1 LNPFLFISA
10 NKEMQRQGG
19 GAYDVS
25 CGCDMKN
32 PLPAYAYS
40 LEAARDVKGGARRR
54 RTSTRK
60 QRGGG
65 CGCSG
70 GAEMLP
76 MRGGGC
82 GCSGGAGMLPMR
94 GGGCGCAL
102 KGGYKA
108 TARNRK
114 YLAKWRRGESI
125 GFTMKASLKAKGLL
139 PRSSKKNYGK
149 KVLGNKYK

>member
-1 LNPFLFISA
+1 
-10 NKEMQRQGG
+10 MQRQGG
-19 GAYDVS
+19 GSYDVS

-40 LEAARDVKGGARRR
+40 LEAARDVKGGRRR
-54 RTSTRK
+54 NRTRK

-65 CGCSG
+65 CGCTGGSG
-70 GAEMLP
+70 LLP
-76 MRGGGC
+76 MT
-82 GCSGGAGMLPMR
+82 

-108 TARNRK
+108 TKRNRK
-114 YLAKWRRGESI
+114 YLAKYRRGESI

-139 PRSSKKNYGK
+139 PRTSKKNYGK
-149 KVLGNKYK
+149 KVVGNKYK

>member
-1 LNPFLFISA
+1 
-10 NKEMQRQGG
+10 MQRQGG
-19 GAYDVS
+19 GAYDTS

-40 LEAARDVKGGARRR
+40 LEAARDVRGGRRR
-54 RTSTRK
+54 KTRK

-65 CGCSG
+65 CGCG
-70 GAEMLP
+70 GGSAPDLV

-82 GCSGGAGMLPMR
+82 GCGW
-94 GGGCGCAL
+94 

-114 YLAKWRRGESI
+114 YLAKYRRGESI

-139 PRSSKKNYGK
+139 PRTSKKHYGK

>member
-1 LNPFLFISA
+1 
-10 NKEMQRQGG
+10 MQRQGG
-19 GAYDVS
+19 GAYDTS

-32 PLPAYAYS
+32 PLPAYAFS
-40 LEAARDVKGGARRR
+40 LEAARDVKGGRRK
-54 RTSTRK
+54 TQTRK
-60 QRGGG
+60 QRRKQSGGG

-70 GAEMLP
+70 GGDLMP

-82 GCSGGAGMLPMR
+82 GCGF
-94 GGGCGCAL
+94 

-108 TARNRK
+108 TKRNRK
-114 YLAKWRRGESI
+114 YLAKYRRGESI

-149 KVLGNKYK
+149 KVLGTKYK

>member
-1 LNPFLFISA
+1 
-10 NKEMQRQGG
+10 MQRQGG
-19 GAYDVS
+19 GAYGVS

-32 PLPAYAYS
+32 PLPAYAFS
-40 LEAARDVKGGARRR
+40 LEAARDVKGGGRRR
-54 RTSTRK
+54 RTRK
-60 QRGGG
+60 QRGKQSGGG

-70 GAEMLP
+70 GAELMP

-82 GCSGGAGMLPMR
+82 GCSGGAELMPMR
-94 GGGCGCAL
+94 GGGCGCGL

-108 TARNRK
+108 TAKNRK
-114 YLAKWRRGESI
+114 YLAKYRRGESI

-139 PRSSKKNYGK
+139 PRTSKKYYGK

>member
-1 LNPFLFISA
+1 
-10 NKEMQRQGG
+10 MQRQGG

-32 PLPAYAYS
+32 PLPAYAFS
-40 LEAARDVKGGARRR
+40 LKAASNVQGGRR
-54 RTSTRK
+54 RK
-60 QRGGG
+60 QRTRKAQRGGSCACSGGSAPLLQSGGG
-65 CGCSG
+65 CGCG
-70 GAEMLP
+70 
-76 MRGGGC
+76 
-82 GCSGGAGMLPMR
+82 
-94 GGGCGCAL
+94 L

-114 YLAKWRRGESI
+114 YLAKYRRGESI

>member
-1 LNPFLFISA
+1 
-10 NKEMQRQGG
+10 MQRQGG

-32 PLPAYAYS
+32 PLPAYAFS
-40 LEAARDVKGGARRR
+40 LKAASNVQGGRR
-54 RTSTRK
+54 RK
-60 QRGGG
+60 QRTRKAQRGGS
-65 CGCSG
+65 CACSG
-70 GAEMLP
+70 GSDLV

-82 GCSGGAGMLPMR
+82 GCSGGSAPLLQS
-94 GGGCGCAL
+94 GGGCGCGL

-114 YLAKWRRGESI
+114 YLAKYRRGESI

>member
-1 LNPFLFISA
+1 
-10 NKEMQRQGG
+10 MQRQGG

-40 LEAARDVKGGARRR
+40 LEAARDVKGGGRRR
-54 RTSTRK
+54 RTTTRK

-70 GAEMLP
+70 GAELMP
-76 MRGGGC
+76 MMKGGGC
-82 GCSGGAGMLPMR
+82 GCG
-94 GGGCGCAL
+94 L

-114 YLAKWRRGESI
+114 YLAKLRRGESI
-125 GFTMKASLKAKGLL
+125 GFTMKASLKAKGLI
-139 PRSSKKNYGK
+139 PRTSKKHYGK
-149 KVLGNKYK
+149 KILGNKYK

>member
-1 LNPFLFISA
+1 
-10 NKEMQRQGG
+10 MQRQGG
-19 GAYDVS
+19 GAYDTS

-32 PLPAYAYS
+32 PLPAYAFS
-40 LEAARDVKGGARRR
+40 LEAARDVKGGRRK
-54 RTSTRK
+54 TRK
-60 QRGGG
+60 QNRKQNGGG

-70 GAEMLP
+70 GGDLMP
-76 MRGGGC
+76 MRGGAC
-82 GCSGGAGMLPMR
+82 PCSLM
-94 GGGCGCAL
+94 

-108 TARNRK
+108 TKRNRK
-114 YLAKWRRGESI
+114 YLAKYRRGESI

>member
-1 LNPFLFISA
+1 
-10 NKEMQRQGG
+10 MQRQGG

-32 PLPAYAYS
+32 PLPAYAFS
-40 LEAARDVKGGARRR
+40 LEAARDVKGGRRK
-54 RTSTRK
+54 TRK
-60 QRGGG
+60 QNRKQSGGG

-70 GAEMLP
+70 GADLM
-76 MRGGGC
+76 
-82 GCSGGAGMLPMR
+82 PMR

-108 TARNRK
+108 TKRNRK
-114 YLAKWRRGESI
+114 YLANYRRGKSI

-149 KVLGNKYK
+149 KIVGNKYK

>member
-1 LNPFLFISA
+1 
-10 NKEMQRQGG
+10 MQRQGG

-32 PLPAYAYS
+32 PLPDYAYS
-40 LEAARDVKGGARRR
+40 LKAASDVRGGRR
-54 RTSTRK
+54 RTRK
-60 QRGGG
+60 AQRGGG
-65 CGCSG
+65 CGCGG
-70 GAEMLP
+70 GADLV

-82 GCSGGAGMLPMR
+82 GCSGGSAPLMR
-94 GGGCGCAL
+94 
-102 KGGYKA
+102 GGYKA

-114 YLAKWRRGESI
+114 YLAKYRRGESI

-139 PRSSKKNYGK
+139 PRSSKKHYGK

>member
-1 LNPFLFISA
+1 
-10 NKEMQRQGG
+10 MQRQGG

-32 PLPAYAYS
+32 PLPAYAFS
-40 LEAARDVKGGARRR
+40 LKAASNVQGGRRR
-54 RTSTRK
+54 RQRTRK
-60 QRGGG
+60 AQRGGG

-70 GAEMLP
+70 GSAPLLQM
-76 MRGGGC
+76 GGGC
-82 GCSGGAGMLPMR
+82 GCG
-94 GGGCGCAL
+94 L

-114 YLAKWRRGESI
+114 YLAKYRRGESI

-149 KVLGNKYK
+149 KILGNKYK

>member
-40 LEAARDVKGGARRR
+40 LEAARNVRGGK
-54 RTSTRK
+54 RTTRK

-70 GAEMLP
+70 GAEFLMTG
-76 MRGGGC
+76 GGGC
-82 GCSGGAGMLPMR
+82 GCG
-94 GGGCGCAL
+94 L

-114 YLAKWRRGESI
+114 YLAKYRRGKSI
-125 GFTMKASLKAKGLL
+125 GFTMKASLKAKGLI
-139 PRSSKKNYGK
+139 PRTSKKNYGK
-149 KVLGNKYK
+149 KVVGSKYK

>member
-1 LNPFLFISA
+1 MPCFLISLNKLRR
-10 NKEMQRQGG
+10 MQKQGG

-32 PLPAYAYS
+32 PLPAYAFS
-40 LEAARDVKGGARRR
+40 LEAARDVKGGRRR
-54 RTSTRK
+54 RTTTRK

-65 CGCSG
+65 CGCTG
-70 GAEMLP
+70 GAEMMP

-82 GCSGGAGMLPMR
+82 GCG
-94 GGGCGCAL
+94 L

-125 GFTMKASLKAKGLL
+125 GFTMKASLKAKGLI
-139 PRSSKKNYGK
+139 PRTSKKNYGK
-149 KVLGNKYK
+149 KVLGSKYK

>member
-1 LNPFLFISA
+1 
-10 NKEMQRQGG
+10 MQRQGG

-32 PLPAYAYS
+32 PLPAYAFS
-40 LEAARDVKGGARRR
+40 LDAARDVKGGRRR
-54 RTSTRK
+54 ATRK

-76 MRGGGC
+76 MRGGSQLMRGGGC
-82 GCSGGAGMLPMR
+82 GCSGGAELMPMRGGSR
-94 GGGCGCAL
+94 GGGCGCMM

-108 TARNRK
+108 TAKNRK
-114 YLAKWRRGESI
+114 YLAKYRRGESI

-139 PRSSKKNYGK
+139 PRTSKKNYGK
-149 KVLGNKYK
+149 KILGNKYK